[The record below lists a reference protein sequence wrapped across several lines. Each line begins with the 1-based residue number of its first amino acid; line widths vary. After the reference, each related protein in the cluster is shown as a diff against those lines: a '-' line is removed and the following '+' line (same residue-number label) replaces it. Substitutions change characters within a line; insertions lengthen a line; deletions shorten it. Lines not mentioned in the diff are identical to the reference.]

1 MEEEPE
7 NNEELSFE
15 QIEEEAQL
23 EKFEQ
28 SEDGT
33 LLLEI
38 DDDDE
43 KPKVTSSSKDPWL
56 NFKTIDFGRDIK
68 NLINK
73 PFWVLVN
80 FLLILFLVFFLLL
93 FADYL
98 EETKYN
104 DLIAY
109 VAVNHHMPENYQ
121 GEIPELAQEL
131 MHHHHLKQAQVEE
144 ARKLVK
150 DDPRINDPVMGDFY
164 PEALSNEDVILILQG
179 QDIGMVTRSGAVK
192 TELMNLSGL
201 DLSKLSFD
209 EMNNFLQSDL
219 RYTSFEGV
227 NQANMS
233 FRGASA
239 EYAQFVDAKLPEAN
253 FIRARIDS
261 ANFYNSTVYNSL
273 FTGAIGPRALM
284 SESDFHNSKFDET
297 LFKLAD
303 FSGSNLENCNFR
315 SSNLEAA
322 SFRGANLKNVNFK
335 GSNLRSVNFVNAN
348 LEGADLSN
356 TGLEAANFEGAN
368 LQDTKFNDADLNQAN
383 FHKVRNANEKQ
394 FKSSKTK
401 VGIRNIPDYVFPKQ
415 RSYRE
420 RFSAPNDV
428 Y

>member
-7 NNEELSFE
+7 NNEEQNFG
-15 QIEEEAQL
+15 QIEEEAQI

-28 SEDGT
+28 SEDGI
-33 LLLEI
+33 LLVEV
-38 DDDDE
+38 DDDE
-43 KPKVTSSSKDPWL
+43 KPKVAAASNEPWL
-56 NFKTIDFGRDIK
+56 NFKTLDLGRDIK

-73 PFWVLVN
+73 PFWVLMN
-80 FLLILFLVFFLLL
+80 FLLVLCLVFFLLL
-93 FADYL
+93 FSDYL
-98 EETKYN
+98 EEVKYN

-109 VAVNHHMPENYQ
+109 VAINHHLPEGHK

-131 MHHHHLKQAQVEE
+131 MHHHHIKQAQLEE
-144 ARKLVK
+144 AQKLVK
-150 DDPRINDPVMGDFY
+150 DDPRINDPIMGDFY
-164 PEALSNEDVILILQG
+164 PEALSNEDVNLILEG

-227 NQANMS
+227 HQANMS

-239 EYAQFVDAKLPEAN
+239 QYAQFVDAKLPEAN
-253 FIRARIDS
+253 FTRARIDS
-261 ANFYNSTVYNSL
+261 ANFYSSTITDAL

-284 SESDFHNSKFDET
+284 SESDFHNSKFNES

-368 LQDTKFNDADLNQAN
+368 LQNTKFNNADLNQAN
-383 FHKVRNANEKQ
+383 FLKVKNATEEQ

-401 VGIRNIPDYVFPKQ
+401 VGIRNIPAYVFPKQ
-415 RSYRE
+415 RSYRQ
-420 RFSAPNDV
+420 RFNAPNDV